1 MRASALNARLRVAPR
16 RAHPIRW
23 LASLACTLIVWGS
36 AASPGYAQSLPTIPL
51 RPTLTPAGSTGTSQ
65 AAGSPAQS
73 SERSATD
80 IDAQQQEMQ
89 TRLTATQSDLAKAQN
104 AFKEVNALDP
114 AALAGAKQNL
124 EDLAHQSDAYIQII
138 DNLKNLRRLSDK
150 LENARKERLAWKPPA
165 GSAPWALAVADDL
178 QFEIMR
184 WQAQIQH
191 LTQRRSIIDEQL
203 TELKKS
209 RAAVE
214 AELRQSMQRP
224 SGLAALTTQ
233 ANKPSAAI
241 ERRLTRINLDLI
253 NFSVDSDTILVEQS
267 TAALVLAS
275 LRQAWDFYQH
285 RFSFSADDF
294 KKIRV
299 GIEKTIDQLRTQEQQ
314 ASGRINRTLEQAALA
329 KAQLDKLESTPN
341 VDGDSVVAA
350 RRGWRTADALAE
362 ASLVEREKYRTQI
375 DLNLLTI
382 QLWEIRQK
390 LYSNADIVSDLSDMM
405 LRQQTLTKQLA
416 QGSAYLTQ
424 IIADKA
430 QTAFDLGTQLQ
441 QATNAAEKNFLNGL
455 LTTISQQIDTTRN
468 LYVAIGRVHQYLQ
481 IVGAEL
487 EYADANKTLTQ
498 RFKAARAVVVA
509 LSKDLWHYELFVI
522 DDSVLVDGREIKT
535 KRGITIGK
543 TAGAIIILVLGFS
556 LISGLIRRTLALA
569 VHKANLGL
577 TKSVVLGRW
586 LTLIA
591 GFTLIVTALNLV
603 DIPLSAFAFLG
614 GALAIGV
621 GFGTQNI
628 LKNLISGVML
638 LIEKPIR
645 IGDLVEIDTVLG
657 TVTSIGLRFSTVH
670 GPQGNDILIPNSVLV
685 EQKLINWT
693 YSTPSARKDV
703 KVTVGYRSNVET
715 VRQILEEASKSEPH
729 VLGTPA
735 ALITLEDFGDNGLV
749 FNLRF
754 WVSLQ
759 SGIPVNEVQ
768 SNLRLKILQ
777 AFEQAGIELPF
788 PQRTLMFDKETPLA
802 VHVHPKAAP
811 TSGTP

>member
-1 MRASALNARLRVAPR
+1 VRPRTLNESLRVMLRP
-16 RAHPIRW
+16 AHPIRW
-23 LASLACTLIVWGS
+23 LASLACALILLGS
-36 AASPGYAQSLPTIPL
+36 EAPLGHAQALPTSPL
-51 RPTLTPAGSTGTSQ
+51 RPTLTPAGTAASNQ
-65 AAGSPAQS
+65 ATTPSPRS

-89 TRLTATQSDLAKAQN
+89 TRLAATQSELAKAQN

-114 AALAGAKQNL
+114 IASASAKEHL
-124 EDLAHQSDAYIQII
+124 EDLAHQGDAYIQII

-150 LENARKERLAWKPPA
+150 LENARKDRLTWKPPS
-165 GSAPWALAVADDL
+165 GSAPWPIAIADDL

-203 TELKKS
+203 SELKKS
-209 RAAVE
+209 RVTVE
-214 AELRQSMQRP
+214 AELRQSTQRP
-224 SGLAALTTQ
+224 TGLAALTEQ
-233 ANKPSAAI
+233 ANKPSSAI

-253 NFSVDSDTILVEQS
+253 NFSVDSDAILVEQS
-267 TAALVLAS
+267 TATLILAS
-275 LRQAWDFYQH
+275 LKQTWDFYQH

-294 KKIRV
+294 KKISV
-299 GIEKTIDQLRTQEQQ
+299 DIEKTIGQLRSQEQQ
-314 ASGRINRTLEQAALA
+314 ASSRINRTLEQVALA
-329 KAQLDKLESTPN
+329 KTQLDKLESTPN
-341 VDGDSVVAA
+341 VGGDSVVAA

-362 ASLVEREKYRTQI
+362 AALVEREKFRAQI
-375 DLNLLTI
+375 DLNLLTL
-382 QLWEIRQK
+382 QFWEIRQK
-390 LYSNADIVSDLSDMM
+390 LYSNTDIASDLSDMM

-430 QTAFDLGTQLQ
+430 QTAFDLSTQLQ
-441 QATNAAEKNFLNGL
+441 QATSVAEKNFLNDL
-455 LTTISQQIDTTRN
+455 LAPISQQIDTTRN
-468 LYVAIGRVHQYLQ
+468 LYVMIGRVHQYLQ
-481 IVGAEL
+481 IVGNEL

-498 RFKAARAVVVA
+498 RFKAVRAFIVE
-509 LSKDLWHYELFVI
+509 LSKDIWHYELFVI

-645 IGDLVEIDTVLG
+645 IGDLVEIDTILG

-703 KVTVGYRSNVET
+703 RVTVGYRSKVEK
-715 VRQILEEASKSEPH
+715 VRQILEAASKSEPH

-735 ALITLEDFGDNGLV
+735 ALVTLEDFGDNGLV

-759 SGIPVNEVQ
+759 SGVPVNEVQ

-777 AFEQAGIELPF
+777 AFDEAGIELPF

-802 VHVHPKAAP
+802 VHVHPKTAP
-811 TSGTP
+811 NPAKT